1 MAEAQVLENTSA
13 GEQEVMT
20 ELVPPSDAR
29 AAIISI
35 DPERLGGV
43 PCFVGTR
50 VPIRYLF
57 EYLSN
62 DKSLNEFLD
71 DFEGVPREE
80 AVAALDQACDR
91 LLEGLPR
98 L

>member
-13 GEQEVMT
+13 EERELTT
-20 ELVPPSDAR
+20 ELVPLSDAR

-50 VPIRYLF
+50 VPVRYLF
-57 EYLSN
+57 EYLSKG
-62 DKSLNEFLD
+62 KSLDEFLD

-80 AVAALDQACDR
+80 AVAALEQACDR

>member
-1 MAEAQVLENTSA
+1 MPEAELVEQTSA
-13 GEQEVMT
+13 GDAELTT

-50 VPIRYLF
+50 VPVRYLF
-57 EYLSN
+57 EYLSKG
-62 DKSLNEFLD
+62 KSLDEFLE
-71 DFEGVPREE
+71 DFEGVPRDE
-80 AVAALDQACDR
+80 AVAALKQACDR
-91 LLEGLPR
+91 LLEGLPQP
-98 L
+98 